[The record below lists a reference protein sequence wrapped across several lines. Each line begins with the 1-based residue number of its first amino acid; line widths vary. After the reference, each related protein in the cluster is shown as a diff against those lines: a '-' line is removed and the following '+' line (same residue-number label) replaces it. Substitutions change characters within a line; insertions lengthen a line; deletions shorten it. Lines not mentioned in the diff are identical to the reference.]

1 MSSASF
7 KRNLW
12 RRMPNKRPTRRN
24 CASIAGCLAAQ
35 GGYHLFTHEGGTDLN
50 GLLNSTQLLLSQA
63 SQTMPSYAEGLI
75 SFLPLVVIFAIF
87 YFLLIRPQKQK
98 QQQHQQLLTNLKRG
112 DKVITTGGMYGT
124 IESVGENSFQLKI
137 ANQVKVKISKS
148 AVAGFQQQS
157 ETSEEE

>member
-1 MSSASF
+1 M
-7 KRNLW
+7 
-12 RRMPNKRPTRRN
+12 
-24 CASIAGCLAAQ
+24 
-35 GGYHLFTHEGGTDLN
+35 N
-50 GLLNSTQLLLSQA
+50 GLLNSTPLLLSQA

-148 AVAGFQQQS
+148 AVAGFQQQN